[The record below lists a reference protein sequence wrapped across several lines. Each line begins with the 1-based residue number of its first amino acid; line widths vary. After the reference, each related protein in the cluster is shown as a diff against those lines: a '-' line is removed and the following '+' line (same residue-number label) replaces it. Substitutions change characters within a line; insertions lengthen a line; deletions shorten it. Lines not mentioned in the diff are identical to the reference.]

1 MENGTKNVR
10 NPHILRILANFLV
23 FLDLDF
29 FWASI
34 EHSLSVTNI
43 SKQYPSHMKSQIFF
57 KSSKKWKMDMVRRM

>member
-10 NPHILRILANFLV
+10 IPHILRILANFLV

-34 EHSLSVTNI
+34 EHSLSVMNI
-43 SKQYPSHMKSQIFF
+43 SKQYPSHMKSQKI